1 MLATFFR
8 CLPDR
13 HGRPSSGSAWQ
24 QMLTPP
30 LPHVG
35 APCRTQI
42 RAETPGV
49 HSLIICTHNPCVV
62 HAITPLLVAPN
73 ESVQQELSAVLTMM
87 QAVVHQQLQMGG
99 QVPAA
104 DLEEAASEA
113 TWAQHYQ
120 LLLYDIQAI
129 LHTTSA
135 QPGCL
140 PGPVAAGVLAAV
152 LEFLGHHG
160 CWCSISWLL
169 AQAIKAKL
177 LQHAKAAAAVRL
189 HQSQPSRAGALCAG
203 FVLGLAASP
212 SPVRRPAAGSSGRC
226 SSPVGAI
233 SCSRRV
239 LSALS
244 AAICGQQHPTTTS
257 SISSYCTAVSGSPA
271 ALYSSSSSGSPA
283 PHSSHPLQVLAGE
296 CHQQASFGSSGDGI
310 SSSSNVGRPAATNI
324 LLVVTAACLLLLL
337 VVRGQQSTEQQEGC
351 AAVFEPAVL
360 PGVLGPPFL
369 QMGAVLLYTPFIAL
383 LVFALSLASRVCL
396 VL

>member
-1 MLATFFR
+1 MVATFFR
-8 CLPDR
+8 CLPER
-13 HGRPSSGSAWQ
+13 RPSKQ
-24 QMLTPP
+24 QVCMAANADAAA
-30 LPHVG
+30 PHVG

-73 ESVQQELSAVLTMM
+73 ESVQQELGAVLSMM
-87 QAVVHQQLQMGG
+87 LAVVQQQLQMGG

-120 LLLYDIQAI
+120 LLLWDIQVI
-129 LHTTSA
+129 LHTTESG
-135 QPGCL
+135 PGGSFL

-177 LQHAKAAAAVRL
+177 LHHAKAAAAVRL
-189 HQSQPSRAGALCAG
+189 HQSQPSTAGALCAG

-212 SPVRRPAAGSSGRC
+212 SPVRRPSAGSSS

-233 SCSRRV
+233 SRSRRV

-257 SISSYCTAVSGSPA
+257 SISSYCTAASGSPA

-283 PHSSHPLQVLAGE
+283 PHSSHPLQVLAGD
-296 CHQQASFGSSGDGI
+296 CRQQASFGSSGDGI
-310 SSSSNVGRPAATNI
+310 SSSNVGRPAAMNI
-324 LLVVTAACLLLLL
+324 LLAVTAACLLLLL

-351 AAVFEPAVL
+351 AVVFEPAVL

-369 QMGAVLLYTPFIAL
+369 QMGTVMLYILLIAL